1 MLAAEREGHPVTT
14 QLLWSLPLLPEELKT
29 TIRAMG
35 VREAKDFLVAQTAE
49 QAALEGVPLSDLEKR
64 MMYFTESAEA
74 VEDSVKLHE
83 EFEAHYDSDEYESK
97 IAKLLHHAH
106 ARAKKENPE
115 KARLWSDAIR
125 TLNKGDH
132 YLLVLWNLQS
142 AEERPPYD
150 SLKLLAAAILIVST
164 LLAWEFWVTPRI
176 SGIDW
181 LSSALRVF
189 WKVVQTSR
197 IVVFYAAVALGLSAL
212 LARFFFWRD
221 HRRSRKAQG
230 N

>member
-1 MLAAEREGHPVTT
+1 MKP
-14 QLLWSLPLLPEELKT
+14 
-29 TIRAMG
+29 TIRAMR

-74 VEDSVKLHE
+74 VEDPSKLNE
-83 EFEAHYDSDEYESK
+83 EFEARYDSNEYESK
-97 IAKLLHHAH
+97 IANLLHHAH

-115 KARLWSDAIR
+115 KARIWSDAIR

-132 YLLVLWNLQS
+132 YILVLWNLQS
-142 AEERPPYD
+142 TEERPPYD
-150 SLKLLAAAILIVST
+150 SLKLLVAAILIALA
-164 LLAWEFWVTPRI
+164 LLAWQFWVAPRV

-181 LSSALRVF
+181 LSSALHELWKMLRAARIAVF
-189 WKVVQTSR
+189 SG
-197 IVVFYAAVALGLSAL
+197 AVALGLLAM

-221 HRRSRKAQG
+221 PGRNRKAQG